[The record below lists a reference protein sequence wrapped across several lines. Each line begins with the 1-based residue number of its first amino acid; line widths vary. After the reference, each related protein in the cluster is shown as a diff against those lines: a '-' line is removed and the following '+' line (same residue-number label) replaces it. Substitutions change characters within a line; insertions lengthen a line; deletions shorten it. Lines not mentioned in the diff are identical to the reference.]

1 MEMTAFWE
9 NSFWQNNKEMIFAAA
24 LLVGLILLWR
34 IALYIKFTWYRFMS
48 MKRVDAMEGTEFE
61 EYLAYLFR
69 RDGYRVRLT
78 KASSDF
84 GADLILY
91 REEEKIAVQA
101 KRYGKPVGVA
111 AVQQVLAARQFYE
124 CTGAMVVTNMSFT
137 RQAKQLAAVSEVTL
151 LDRED
156 LLLLMGKKK
165 EGEEDARPGELQEDG
180 LDIAFHAKVSHPKE
194 EFLSEKMVYSILQE
208 ALEDHGYSVDG
219 D

>member
-1 MEMTAFWE
+1 MEMAAFWE
-9 NSFWQNNKEMIFAAA
+9 TDFLQNNKEMICLV
-24 LLVGLILLWR
+24 LLLIGLILLWR
-34 IALYIKFTWYRFMS
+34 VALYIKFTWYRFMS
-48 MKRVDAMEGTEFE
+48 MKRVDVMEGTEFE

-124 CTGAMVVTNMSFT
+124 CSGAMVVTNTSFT

-151 LDRED
+151 LDRDD
-156 LLLLMGKKK
+156 LLVLMGKKK
-165 EGEEDARPGELQEDG
+165 EAEEDASLDAVQEDG
-180 LDIAFHAKVSHPKE
+180 LEIAFHAKVTHPKE
-194 EFLSEKMVYSILQE
+194 EFLSEKMVYTILQE